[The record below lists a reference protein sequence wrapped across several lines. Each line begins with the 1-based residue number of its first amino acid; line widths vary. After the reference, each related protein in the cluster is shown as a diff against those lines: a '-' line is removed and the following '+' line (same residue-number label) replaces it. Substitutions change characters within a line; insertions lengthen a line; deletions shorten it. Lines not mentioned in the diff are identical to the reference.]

1 MDPQGEEMLIQDAF
15 TQSDY
20 AICITDPEGI
30 LLRVNDAYRK
40 LYRFAPGERVEG
52 CPASV
57 IRSPLTPDSVYRSMW
72 KALEQG
78 EVWRG
83 EMSNRA
89 RDGGEVHIH
98 LTISPIRRKG
108 RIVGYMGFSLD
119 RAQQVILEKQLFHAN
134 KLMVTGV
141 LGSGIAHELNNPLA
155 SILLD
160 AEYLRDKL
168 DEIVGHPAAEQA
180 RQASASIIRCA
191 ERMRRVLEHLLLYT
205 KPESLLAQ
213 STIDV
218 ASMLEDCFL
227 FVEGQ
232 LRGQGIAVEIR
243 GEAGLHV
250 LGNRSELESVFHN
263 LIANSRDAFAG
274 RAGTDKRIRV
284 SAAAIPGKGLIRI
297 EFQDNAGGIPA
308 DAMPHLFEPFFTTKG
323 AAGSGLGLSLSRH
336 ILAAHGGEIHCDTSD
351 GRTTFS
357 IQLPAAA
364 EGAEKSLSFPLPAG
378 KRDARKDPENGIA
391 ARLGRQDTAP
401 FGAGPDDAGG

>member
-1 MDPQGEEMLIQDAF
+1 MDAQGEEMLIQDAF

-20 AICITDPEGI
+20 AICITDPKGI

-40 LYRFAPGERVEG
+40 LYKFAPDERLEG

-57 IRSPLTPDSVYRSMW
+57 IRSPLTPDRVYHSMW
-72 KALEQG
+72 KAISAG

-83 EMSNRA
+83 EMSNRG
-89 RDGGEVHIH
+89 RDGSEVYVH

-134 KLMVTGV
+134 KLMVIGT

-191 ERMRRVLEHLLLYT
+191 ERMRRVLEHLLMYS
-205 KPESLLAQ
+205 KPESAQ
-213 STIDV
+213 AHSTISV
-218 ASMLEDCFL
+218 ASLLEDCFL

-232 LRGQGIAVEIR
+232 LRGQGIEVSLRADPSLYV
-243 GEAGLHV
+243 V
-250 LGNRSELESVFHN
+250 GNRSELESVIHN
-263 LIANSRDAFAG
+263 LIANSRDAFAAQPKG
-274 RAGTDKRIRV
+274 EKRISV
-284 SAAAIPGKGLIRI
+284 SASADPDKGLVRI
-297 EFQDNAGGIPA
+297 DFKDNAGGIA
-308 DAMPHLFEPFFTTKG
+308 AEAMPHLFEPFFTTKG

-336 ILAAHGGEIHCDTSD
+336 ILADHGGEIDCESAD
-351 GRTTFS
+351 GCAAFR
-357 IQLPAAA
+357 IRLPSAS
-364 EGAEKSLSFPLPAG
+364 EDGINTLPLPAHPG
-378 KRDARKDPENGIA
+378 NRKQGAEAKDGIA
-391 ARLGRQDTAP
+391 AWDGRGVSAP
-401 FGAGPDDAGG
+401 LGAGTDDAGG